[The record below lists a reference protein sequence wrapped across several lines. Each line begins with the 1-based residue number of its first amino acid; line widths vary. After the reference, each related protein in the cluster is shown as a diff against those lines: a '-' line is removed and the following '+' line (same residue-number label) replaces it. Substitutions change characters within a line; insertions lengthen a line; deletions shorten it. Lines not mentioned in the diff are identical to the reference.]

1 MAWLVKPE
9 VYLKMVSIN
18 LNSSMR
24 SLVTHVWIGWW
35 RPPHFRDEIN
45 RFVRFMKDVGAM
57 LLRAVDWFR
66 FVVNDDWDTV
76 FLGSRHHARA

>member
-35 RPPHFRDEIN
+35 RPPHIRDIN
-45 RFVRFMKDVGAM
+45 RFARVMKDVGTM
-57 LLRAVDWFR
+57 LVRAVDWFR
-66 FVVNDDWDTV
+66 FVVNNDWDTV
-76 FLGSRHHARA
+76 FLGSRHHARG